1 MNLTQL
7 LACAIMNIKEF
18 QALMAPENMSDVFLK
33 HFGLENGV
41 DLDILDQRSPHNPMN
56 FD

>member
-1 MNLTQL
+1 
-7 LACAIMNIKEF
+7 
-18 QALMAPENMSDVFLK
+18 MAPENMSDVFLK

>member
-1 MNLTQL
+1 
-7 LACAIMNIKEF
+7 MNIKEF